1 MTGWSKVSTSTSRVS
16 VGSGI
21 GVSADSG
28 GVGRI
33 EGAPSR
39 SALLNGFA
47 MCPLADGS
55 VPGISRVFSPSVLR
69 YGVVLLDPRE
79 LGEDAVVA
87 VYDGVML
94 DRQRADVGVGYRIGP
109 VANGLE

>member
-33 EGAPSR
+33 EGAPWR
-39 SALLNGFA
+39 SALLNGFV